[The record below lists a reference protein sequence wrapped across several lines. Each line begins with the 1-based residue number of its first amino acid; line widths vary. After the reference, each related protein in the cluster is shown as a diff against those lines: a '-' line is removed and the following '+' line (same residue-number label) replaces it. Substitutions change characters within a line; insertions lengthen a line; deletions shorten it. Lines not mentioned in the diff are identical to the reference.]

1 MAQVMLADGRLVDMP
16 DVFLKD
22 YKPKVTKVFKRP
34 TTSYLRSYYLNNVQA
49 AHCLKFHRKFEKE
62 KQKVKPMVEKIAQK
76 LNLDEYASEALLET
90 VATMRSAS
98 CAKDK
103 LAAAKLVLDFTMAKP
118 ASKQDIKVSSAEDWL
133 KSIVSD

>member
-1 MAQVMLADGRLVDMP
+1 
-16 DVFLKD
+16 
-22 YKPKVTKVFKRP
+22 
-34 TTSYLRSYYLNNVQA
+34 
-49 AHCLKFHRKFEKE
+49 
-62 KQKVKPMVEKIAQK
+62 MVEKVAQK

-98 CAKDK
+98 TAKDK

-133 KSIVSD
+133 KSIVSE